1 VTEAQA
7 LPAAR
12 RRAPGTPFIVAA
24 LVAASVAYLA
34 WHLGRGW
41 IPHDDGALALSAERV
56 MRGELPHRDFDEIY
70 TGGLA
75 YLDALA
81 FGLLGTTLI
90 SLRWE
95 LLAVF
100 AAWIPALFF
109 VARKFLPPV
118 AAAGVALL
126 AVTWSVPNY
135 HVPMPSWYNL
145 FLATFGL
152 AALLRH
158 VDDPRARWLFAA
170 GLCGGLSFLVKS
182 IGLYYVAGAA
192 LFLVLRAHRM
202 ACEAGGNPR
211 RSVMYPAFVSV
222 MTACFVAALVVL
234 VHTQAGPSEIFHH
247 VLPGVLLAGWL
258 IREEWAAC
266 GAGDSARF
274 AALLRLLGPFVAGL
288 ALPIALFLV
297 PYAMSGSIG
306 AFLHGVFVAPTLR
319 LGFATFPMPPLWTAL
334 AVLPLAALM
343 FGARGIQVRA
353 RDAAVLAIA
362 AGAIVLASGDY
373 DGVYRFVWWS
383 MRNALPVIAAATAW
397 LLLTS
402 RADAPAEQRLFA
414 VVAVAATCSLV
425 QFPFGID
432 IYFCYVAPLV
442 ILAGAALATRLRVA
456 PAVLAIL
463 IVFYAGFA
471 LFRLNTASI
480 YYLGARYSPYP
491 EVQPLQAQRARGIR
505 VEQRHAYV
513 DRIAALL
520 QEHGKGRFIW
530 ASPDSPHLYFLA
542 GFSNPTRSLFEF
554 LDEAPMDDA
563 ATLRM
568 LEERGI
574 TAVALNTRPQF
585 SPPMRASLY
594 RELVG
599 RYPHSE
605 DAGPYQVRWRE

>member
-1 VTEAQA
+1 
-7 LPAAR
+7 L
-12 RRAPGTPFIVAA
+12 IVAA
-24 LVAASVAYLA
+24 LVAASVVYLA

-41 IPHDDGALALSAERV
+41 IPHDDGSLALSAERV

-75 YLDALA
+75 YFDALA
-81 FGLLGTTLI
+81 FWLLGTTLI

-109 VARKFLPPV
+109 VARRFLPPI
-118 AAAGVALL
+118 AAAGVTLL
-126 AVTWSVPNY
+126 GVAWSVPNY

-170 GLCGGLSFLVKS
+170 GVCGGLSFLVKS

-192 LFLVLRAHRM
+192 LFLVLRAHHT
-202 ACEAGGNPR
+202 ACDAGGEAR
-211 RSVMYPAFVSV
+211 RSVAYPAFVSV

-234 VHTQAGPSEIFHH
+234 VHTQAGASEIFHH
-247 VLPGVLLAGWL
+247 VFPGALIGGWL
-258 IREEWAAC
+258 IRREWDAC
-266 GAGDSARF
+266 SAGNAARF
-274 AALLRLLGPFVAGL
+274 AALLRLAGPFAAG
-288 ALPIALFLV
+288 AAIPVALFLA
-297 PYAMSGSIG
+297 PYAMTGSID
-306 AFLHGVFVAPTLR
+306 AFVHGVFVAPTSR
-319 LGFATFPMPPLWTAL
+319 LGFATFPMPPLWTAV
-334 AVLPLAALM
+334 AVLPVAALLA
-343 FGARGIQVRA
+343 GARGIEVRA

-362 AGAIVLASGDY
+362 ALAIVFASGTY
-373 DGVYRFVWWS
+373 EGVYRGVWWS

-397 LLLTS
+397 LLTTS
-402 RADAPAEQRLFA
+402 RGDGPGEQRLFA

-442 ILAGAALATRLRVA
+442 FLAGAALATRLRTA

-463 IVFYAGFA
+463 IAFYAAFA

-491 EVQPLQAQRARGIR
+491 DVQPLQAERARGIL
-505 VEQRHAYV
+505 VEERHVYV
-513 DRIAALL
+513 DRICALL
-520 QEHGKGRFIW
+520 QAHGKGRFVW

-554 LDEAPMDDA
+554 LDRAPMDDA
-563 ATLRM
+563 AVLRM

-585 SPPMRASLY
+585 SPPLRPSLY
-594 RELVG
+594 RELVQ
-599 RYPHSE
+599 RYPRFE